1 MGKDLNDMSPS
12 ELGQLFPIQLHA
24 PNPKWPE
31 MYQIESKSIARAVGA
46 QNIVRMNHFGS
57 TSVPGLIAKPTIDIL
72 LEIREATDIDKLTSD
87 MKNIGYL
94 LNPQPDNPPPHA
106 LFLKGYTLRGFEG
119 QAYHVHVRYSGDWN
133 ELYFRD
139 YLRLHP
145 GIARAYGE
153 MKEQCKLSFE
163 HDRDAYTEAKTE
175 FIQKHTEDARKEF
188 GNRYS

>member
-1 MGKDLNDMSPS
+1 MNPS
-12 ELGQLFPIQLHA
+12 ELGLLFPVLLSE

-31 MYQIESKSIARAVGA
+31 MYRIESKSIAQAIGA
-46 QNIVRMNHFGS
+46 QNIVRMNHCGS
-57 TSVPGLIAKPTIDIL
+57 TSVSGLIAKPTIDML
-72 LEIREATDIDKLTSD
+72 LEIREDTDIEKLTSD
-87 MKNIGYL
+87 MKKIGYL
-94 LNPQPDNPPPHA
+94 RNSQPDNPPPHI

-145 GIARAYGE
+145 DIAREYGE
-153 MKEQCKLSFE
+153 LKEQCKLKFE

-175 FIQKHTEDARKEF
+175 FILEHTKDARKEF

>member
-1 MGKDLNDMSPS
+1 MNKELEDMNPS
-12 ELGQLFPIQLHA
+12 ELGLLFPVLLSE
-24 PNPKWPE
+24 PNPKWPG
-31 MYQIESKSIARAVGA
+31 MYLLESENIMQAIGA
-46 QNIVRMNHFGS
+46 QNIVRMNHCGS

-72 LEIREATDIDKLTSD
+72 LEIREDTDIEKLTSD
-87 MKNIGYL
+87 MKKNGYL
-94 LNPQPDNPPPHA
+94 RNLQPDNPPPHI

-145 GIARAYGE
+145 DIAREYGE
-153 MKEQCKLSFE
+153 LKEQCKLKFE

-175 FIQKHTEDARKEF
+175 FILEHTKKARKEF
-188 GNRYS
+188 GNRYA